1 MPAVCVSMTCRLR
14 AAERVCYPT
23 YTGGEAAGACWLVH
37 RSCAFTFDLVGRTA
51 QCAVDMHTDGRG
63 SDTHSKGRDGDTHMD
78 HRRPELR
85 RRVSPAARDLRPPSL
100 TWMGRRDSCRQP
112 FAAFR
117 RRFPP
122 LSGRH
127 SGHDHGSGEASRSP
141 WCGIT
146 LHPRMHPQVSL
157 HVTPVHALSPRTA
170 VTLRFWAQASSD
182 TAGQE
187 MLTWKYPQ
195 KSDPLSAATSSPC
208 CVLQSSLV
216 SFVSHDRY

>member
-1 MPAVCVSMTCRLR
+1 MKQSLYSCYSQELEGKYLPHYEGSSISGVPAAISQLR
-14 AAERVCYPT
+14 ACPRRVARERQNECVT
-23 YTGGEAAGACWLVH
+23 RLTEGEAAGACWPVH

-85 RRVSPAARDLRPPSL
+85 RRVSPPARDLRPPSL
-100 TWMGRRDSCRQP
+100 TWMGRRDSCRQQ

-122 LSGRH
+122 LSGRL
-127 SGHDHGSGEASRSP
+127 SGHDHGADEASQSA

-146 LHPRMHPQVSL
+146 LHSRLHPQVSL
-157 HVTPVHALSPRTA
+157 HVAPIHALSTWGA
-170 VTLRFWAQASSD
+170 VTVSS
-182 TAGQE
+182 GVHHG
-187 MLTWKYPQ
+187 P
-195 KSDPLSAATSSPC
+195 PLG
-208 CVLQSSLV
+208 
-216 SFVSHDRY
+216 FI